1 MKYVDILS
9 VKNKTINS
17 IGLVSP
23 LIASRNSFLDIGV
36 TIRNIYTLAR
46 DIIESD
52 VLIIDSKFYKNSWAK
67 KDEVLREIDSLRS
80 KVNLLFWFDTGDS
93 TGLLTESVFS
103 CVDYYLKSQVLKNR
117 SLYESEF
124 YGGRLYT
131 DYYYKNNNVV
141 DCQPMYSSKVSP
153 ENILS
158 KLRNGW
164 NYGLATG
171 YCQKS
176 PLLRHSLLNRRNSQM
191 GKRSNNYQ
199 VPRTKRSVGV
209 FLRMNT
215 IYQRET
221 IAYQR
226 KLTINILEKLGSIH
240 STVSKRKYIKEMRS
254 SKFVVSPFGWGE
266 INIRDFECFVSGATL
281 VKPDMSHLDTFPQYY
296 IDGETYISIN
306 WSLNNLSDTLDLL
319 LENYSHYAHIAEC
332 GQNKIQYYAENQ
344 EGREEFVDYVSEL
357 LFQQYI

>member
-23 LIASRNSFLDIGV
+23 LIASRDIFLDTGV
-36 TIRNIYTLAR
+36 TIRNIYTLAS

-52 VLIIDSKFYKNSWAK
+52 VLIIDSKYYKNRWAK
-67 KDEVLREIDSLRS
+67 KDEVLRELDSLRA

-124 YGGRLYT
+124 YGGRLHT
-131 DYYYKNNNVV
+131 DYYYKSNNVV
-141 DCQPMYSSKVSP
+141 DDQPIYSSKVSP
-153 ENILS
+153 KHLLS

-171 YCQKS
+171 YCQKPS
-176 PLLRHSLLNRRNSQM
+176 FLQHSLLKRLKTQM
-191 GKRSNNYQ
+191 EKRSNNYQ
-199 VPRTKRSVGV
+199 DPRVKRSVDV

-226 KLTINILEKLGSIH
+226 KLTINLLGKFGSTH
-240 STVSKRKYIKEMRS
+240 SKVSKRKYIQEMRS
-254 SKFVVSPFGWGE
+254 SKLVVSPFGWGE

-296 IDGETYISIN
+296 IDGETYISID
-306 WSLNNLSDTLDLL
+306 WSLNNLADTLDEL
-319 LENYSHYAHIAEC
+319 LENYSRYAHIAEC

-344 EGREEFVDYVSEL
+344 GGREEFVDHVSEL
-357 LFQQYI
+357 LLQ